1 MLHWLSRIFRRS
13 RHAATCAAVTLG
25 LVSAAGVGAVLAASP
40 ASALCG
46 TTCVSPP
53 PPTIPPPKTN
63 HIAFT
68 WALAQTQG
76 FNMPNMDTTQES
88 TTSPVS
94 LNACGSTA
102 AGGTS
107 YPGISDYEWTFSN
120 GNPEITTTS
129 CTATW
134 QRPLSKLATTVNVT
148 LSIVPQSGSPFSL
161 TQAVQYRDVVIAS
174 LGDSISSGEGA
185 PDAGKNFSISGACD
199 RSTLAGPAQAAVQAQ
214 QTLGS
219 AVTVH
224 FWFLACTGA
233 GISYGLIGSYQPP
246 SGPLLPP
253 QLDRLSQLIGQ
264 SGLSV
269 DRLQMTIGANDVYW
283 GALLQACLPIGEYD
297 PGSQTGCVNGY
308 AWEINDALSELPGTF
323 AGLQQ
328 KLAALVSPSK
338 VYLTQYSDPLDSL
351 SPQPGLCWGEPIAWQ
366 DLRQFGA
373 NTESSLQQIMQ
384 NASRAAGWQFI
395 GGIQQAFQG
404 HGVCQSSRATSPG
417 GPGRWVNS
425 AGDSNSTQGNYS
437 GAWHPNDAGQVAIA
451 DIVYDYII
459 SGL

>member
-1 MLHWLSRIFRRS
+1 M
-13 RHAATCAAVTLG
+13 ADV
-25 LVSAAGVGAVLAASP
+25 
-40 ASALCG
+40 
-46 TTCVSPP
+46 
-53 PPTIPPPKTN
+53 
-63 HIAFT
+63 
-68 WALAQTQG
+68 
-76 FNMPNMDTTQES
+76 
-88 TTSPVS
+88 
-94 LNACGSTA
+94 
-102 AGGTS
+102 
-107 YPGISDYEWTFSN
+107 
-120 GNPEITTTS
+120 
-129 CTATW
+129 
-134 QRPLSKLATTVNVT
+134 ATTVNVT
-148 LSIVPQSGSPFSL
+148 LTIVPQSGSPFSL

-199 RSTLAGPAQAAVQAQ
+199 RSTLAGPAQAAVHAQ

-233 GISYGLIGSYQPP
+233 GLSYGLIGSYQPP

-384 NASRAAGWQFI
+384 NAEPRRWLAVHRRHPAGL
-395 GGIQQAFQG
+395 
-404 HGVCQSSRATSPG
+404 PG
-417 GPGRWVNS
+417 TRCLPELEGDQPGRPGPMGQLGGGFELDPGQLLRRLAPQRRGASRHRRHRLRLHHLRTLIPNVYCAGLAGRTARPVPLS
-425 AGDSNSTQGNYS
+425 ARAPGSTAASIRRRPCGPNRKGD
-437 GAWHPNDAGQVAIA
+437 PGQQCHRPLLVARLHRTGHLVRTHRPIPT
-451 DIVYDYII
+451 V
-459 SGL
+459 